1 MEKTYAKAL
10 YDLASKPGA
19 DAGTLVES
27 FISHLKAEGRLKL
40 LPRVLRELK
49 RLNARNESLGDL
61 LEVAS
66 EKEAAHAHAEA
77 KALGIDA
84 KPVVNETLVSGWR
97 ARTGSRV
104 IDRSGKRAL
113 LDLYRS
119 ITSHA

>member
-19 DAGTLVES
+19 DASKLVES
-27 FISHLKAEGRLKL
+27 FIAHLKAEGRLKL
-40 LPRVLRELK
+40 LPRILRELK
-49 RLNARNESLGDL
+49 RLDARNQSLGDL

-66 EKEAAHAHAEA
+66 EKEKAAAEA
-77 KALGIDA
+77 DAKSLGITA
-84 KPVVNETLVSGWR
+84 NAVVNETLVTGWR

-119 ITSHA
+119 ITSHV